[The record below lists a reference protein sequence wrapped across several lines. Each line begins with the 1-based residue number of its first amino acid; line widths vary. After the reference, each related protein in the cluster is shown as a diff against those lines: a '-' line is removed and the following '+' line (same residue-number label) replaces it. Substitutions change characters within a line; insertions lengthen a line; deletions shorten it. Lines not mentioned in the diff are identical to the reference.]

1 MSDHRRP
8 PPSPFVFSPES
19 VLSPPPPA
27 SSANTVSMPFVRR
40 HVTRRLKAAKAECDK
55 ELQRVTNNIT
65 AFFEERLREADHDA
79 DRRDSVVEDLRD
91 EHVSPF
97 QSDDYSSDGGY
108 DAEVESARDRL
119 PHPPPLTHHASSPG
133 LNAASSSQTSP
144 ATLRR
149 QNTAPWDR
157 PLSSSVSSS
166 AIAPSP
172 ASSNI
177 LLPET
182 SLTRKPTNPSPAA
195 SPSWGTG
202 AAASRRLSRTIHI
215 VPHTSRSAQSSRS
228 TSRSRSPLP
237 PLSTHA
243 SFSEYVPSAPASAT
257 RRASRILVDD
267 PVDPIMTALYDLIAV
282 ATDITDMSVA
292 QLTAQPK
299 ACEALVQRV
308 QSIGKAWDDHPDWHG
323 RNWYVQVLLAV
334 ASLSRVVEWWEAEKQ
349 FWNFDDNDDEQDEPL
364 MFVTK
369 SVDEPALARS
379 SLKRT
384 DSDLEGFRLNPDDDA
399 GQSPHPPAP
408 VHRERGDE
416 KSASSRSPPVGTPSK
431 DTEPA
436 RFLATERL
444 RLQAETAHNQNIVM
458 ELSLD
463 GDQLLWINHAWRVV
477 VGTDPEELVQTRT
490 RISELLAPSD
500 CSVFQEATLRLL
512 EDDSHTVEA
521 RFRLSVERDSTAG
534 FLFQPMEGKGM
545 LMIDRENGQASH
557 TMWVVK
563 PIGPARYENDS
574 LQLELKADDLAPE
587 PASSV
592 IGDRA
597 PNEPATPFNFP
608 YPIMVD
614 PILCRICECQIPQ
627 WYFEKHSETCAETH
641 RLEAEIVECNET
653 ISELRN
659 TIRDLSVAVDRAS
672 PNSVPE
678 YRGMPIF
685 IPAASPIVSSPLQ
698 LFRAN
703 KMQRFG
709 VKKIQK
715 RLLDQLEDILQVAFE
730 VAVPTLKEE
739 EAKEP
744 IERQRLLSPGSE
756 RKISQIR
763 NWAKPTTED
772 AALGQLVQDAERVMR
787 QKIDNVVRMQNTI
800 RYAEK
805 IWREWEERVEALET
819 VEECESDSSS
829 EGDSHETQGDNPSSR
844 PFYEASSG
852 PTPLASSSPAP
863 TPTPSE
869 ARPTSIPMPSA
880 PIPIHGPRQPLH
892 TRSSTPSSVSSPLAL
907 AAPII
912 APSTPDLSLMTLDD
926 CPPPHLLIKARKSAQ
941 NLMEPKFVITPPA
954 SPPLVARDGSQL
966 TREPSMKRGHRRH
979 STINSISSPSGPFSP
994 RQSAAPLSR
1003 TTPASIKDFEI
1014 IKPISKGAF
1023 GSVFLAKKKV
1033 TGDYYAI
1040 KVLKKADMIAKNQ
1053 ITNVKAE
1060 RMILMTQA
1068 ESPFVAK
1075 LYFTFQSKENLYLV
1089 MEYLNGGDCAALIK
1103 SLGCLPEEWTR
1114 NYIAEVVL
1122 GLEYLHQRGVVHRD
1136 LKPDNLLID
1145 QHGHL
1150 KLTDFGLSRIGLLG
1164 RQTRV
1169 NQPGRQLARY
1179 CSRSRPP
1186 SMDSAYLS
1194 SPMIY
1199 AESATAAGSSYFPQR
1214 TNSGSRAA
1222 NSPYPMD
1229 DVESSGSESLSGLYS
1244 RRSMKATD
1252 SPLQS
1257 FATELTNELL
1267 SHSNGGT
1274 PPGEQKVVGTPDYLA
1289 PETILGLRGDDAA
1302 VDWWALGVITYEF
1315 LYGIPPFHADTPEK
1329 VFENILSGHIEWHE
1343 DWIDFSE
1350 EARDFMRRLMTLDP
1364 GERLGANGADEVKAH
1379 PFFASIEWDKVTTS
1393 EAAFIP
1399 QVTDPESTDYFDP
1412 RGAIPQLFHD
1422 DEPVAITGQAIVDS
1436 PVGVPSAV
1444 AASVPIPLATKDNS
1458 SPPASDD
1465 FGSFSFKN
1473 LPVLKQAN
1481 DDVIRKLKTD
1491 QMAPL
1496 SQALAEQPVAIH
1508 QRKRSVSTRIKKPPS
1523 VVTTVEPGKAVPTNP
1538 PSPSTSVSSVASS
1551 PSRAS
1556 LPPLTS
1562 GSGAHSRK
1570 PSEYGA
1576 VERFKLSQKEGVD
1589 RRNSIS
1595 RLRTASVSSTGDGS
1609 GSEAW
1614 NSSAG
1619 HGSYGSHGSPHDYTA
1634 WNNHPNSGDDLQ
1646 SRLRASTA
1654 PMEGYPSH
1662 PISLVPGQ
1670 VSRANVLANFRAGAS
1685 RRMSIADDIRNA
1697 HNIPGPTSLPS
1708 SPTLPLYP
1716 AFAGA
1721 AEFQPRPAPPV
1732 PSSTPPPPRPPL
1744 PPSLTTAAFRK
1755 PVSPPPIPPKPFTAP
1770 SSPQEDGRLLGVPAS
1785 LLPGNHATQ
1794 ILDRLTQ
1801 SPEPQVGEG
1810 EIAVAMALSAS
1821 VCDQEESQRQKLA
1834 LQEEEDIIRA
1844 LKASMLDS
1852 GRSHVEDVFPGSS
1865 SSRIVPGHRSEVS
1878 DEAFARLLVLE
1889 RGRSTLLDTESAPSQ
1904 STTNDDQTA
1913 TLVSKHK
1920 SPTIVPLTGAREPTP
1935 STDPALPG
1943 SSPRAAPSTLPAK
1956 HEAHVERRVPS
1967 PSSSILSDLSHLPP
1981 VKEKEEGRIARV
1993 ESVSEVHLP
2002 YADTTRCFTRSPEPS
2017 TDALPPKQVPSG
2029 SGNPIP
2035 GRRGSP
2041 SDNAVD
2047 RPPPVPPKVKQAYSS
2062 PASNSSNLPLY
2073 SSRAG
2078 TPTGGKSTPTLK
2090 NSDPAESSTASGSG
2104 ELSDAV
2110 FSGPLPSYTET
2121 PFPAAEENIKQ
2132 NTSHSS
2138 SLVSTQSPS
2147 QFPVP
2152 ASVSRPSS
2160 SASASPSIQHRIPF
2174 TASQVESQAGSSTG
2188 HLSRHSSAH
2197 SSPDPDGRSS
2207 DLHSVR
2213 PGASSIINVNAFV
2226 NKDLFVGVSVGFMPP
2241 KVSSQ
2246 LIPMEEEMP
2255 PIFSLPYGKSRP
2267 LHLQGPSWRRLLKLM
2282 ASLSGTR
2289 VEAALDAIATIKT
2302 TPKLRTVIQFVKPN
2316 PASRVWRTI
2325 FYFTIDYPPPRPSV
2339 RHRSVNEL
2347 PYSYHLTE
2355 IPTLLRNAAESP
2367 LSRTYTIPASDSVP
2381 FPTLPITFPNLA
2393 LYLQAALEESRR
2405 YINDSHSDYRKLA
2418 KMITMCYP
2426 DEDIAPD
2433 PPERRGL
2440 FKRVMGL
2447 SNKPQKTGGNEDTY
2461 ELVTP
2466 FVPDEWG

>member
-1 MSDHRRP
+1 MSDSLNPRK
-8 PPSPFVFSPES
+8 PSPLVFSPET
-19 VLSPPPPA
+19 VLSPPQA
-27 SSANTVSMPFVRR
+27 SSGPNTVSMPFVRR

-65 AFFEERLREADHDA
+65 AFFEERLRDADHETERELRDRERERERERERGRDA
-79 DRRDSVVEDLRD
+79 HRDSLTPDSERIPDALQGVE
-91 EHVSPF
+91 HASAV
-97 QSDDYSSDGGY
+97 QSDEYSSD
-108 DAEVESARDRL
+108 
-119 PHPPPLTHHASSPG
+119 
-133 LNAASSSQTSP
+133 ASSSSQMSP

-166 AIAPSP
+166 AIAASP

-182 SLTRKPTNPSPAA
+182 SLTRKPTNPNSA
-195 SPSWGTG
+195 STSWGTG
-202 AAASRRLSRTIHI
+202 GAASRRLSRTIHI
-215 VPHTSRSAQSSRS
+215 VPHPTRSGQSSRS

-243 SFSEYVPSAPASAT
+243 SFSEYVGSAPTSAN

-267 PVDPIMTALYDLIAV
+267 PVDPIMSALYDIISV
-282 ATDITDMSVA
+282 ATDITDMSVT

-299 ACEALVQRV
+299 ICESLVQRI

-349 FWNFDDNDDEQDEPL
+349 FWNFDDNEDEQDEPL

-369 SVDEPALARS
+369 SVDGPAIPRS
-379 SLKRT
+379 SPRRA
-384 DSDLEGFRLNPDDDA
+384 DADVENFRLNPDDDT
-399 GQSPHPPAP
+399 GRKSPHPPSQ
-408 VHRERGDE
+408 VRRLRGDE
-416 KSASSRSPPVGTPSK
+416 SKDQSASSSTRHTPSIPPAGTPSK

-477 VGTDPEELVQTRT
+477 VGSDPEELIEAGT
-490 RISELLAPSD
+490 RISELLAPND
-500 CSVFQEATLRLL
+500 WGVFKEATMRLR

-521 RFRLSVERDSTAG
+521 RFRLSVEPASERDPNAG

-545 LMIDRENGQASH
+545 LMIDRENGQPSH

-574 LQLELKADDLAPE
+574 LQPDLGADDLAPE

-592 IGDRA
+592 VTNFGDRP
-597 PNEPATPFNFP
+597 PNEPTTPFDFAR
-608 YPIMVD
+608 PIMVD

-641 RLEAEIVECNET
+641 RLEAEIIECNES
-653 ISELRN
+653 IAELRN
-659 TIRDLSVAVDRAS
+659 TIRDLGVAVDRAS
-672 PNSVPE
+672 PSSVPE

-685 IPAASPIVSSPLQ
+685 IPPIVSSPLQ

-709 VKKIQK
+709 MKKVQK
-715 RLLDQLEDILQVAFE
+715 RLLDQLEDILQVASE
-730 VAVPTLKEE
+730 VAIPTLKEE

-763 NWAKPTTED
+763 NWSTPTTED
-772 AALGQLVQDAERVMR
+772 PALGQLVQDAERVMR

-805 IWREWEERVEALET
+805 IWHEWEERVAEALAT
-819 VEECESDSSS
+819 VDECESDSSG
-829 EGDSHETQGDNPSSR
+829 EDDSHETQGGNASSKSL
-844 PFYEASSG
+844 YVLNAEASSG

-863 TPTPSE
+863 TPTPSAE
-869 ARPTSIPMPSA
+869 VRPTTVPMPSA

-912 APSTPDLSLMTLDD
+912 APSSPELPLMTLDD
-926 CPPPHLLIKARKSAQ
+926 CPPLNLQIKARKSIQ
-941 NLMEPKFVITPPA
+941 NLMEPKFIVTPPA
-954 SPPLVARDGSQL
+954 SPSLVARDGSQL

-979 STINSISSPSGPFSP
+979 STINSITSPPGPLSP
-994 RQSAAPLSR
+994 RQSSVPLSR
-1003 TTPASIKDFEI
+1003 TTLTSIKDFEI

-1103 SLGCLPEEWTR
+1103 SIGCLPEEWTR

-1164 RQTRV
+1164 RQTRL
-1169 NQPGRQLARY
+1169 NQPGRQWTRY
-1179 CSRSRPP
+1179 SSRSRPP

-1194 SPMIY
+1194 SPMINP
-1199 AESATAAGSSYFPQR
+1199 ETMTTTGGSYFLQR
-1214 TNSGSRAA
+1214 TQSGSRTA
-1222 NSPYPMD
+1222 NSPYSLAD

-1343 DWIDFSE
+1343 DWIDFSD
-1350 EARDFMRRLMTLDP
+1350 EARDLMRRLMTIKP
-1364 GERLGANGADEVKAH
+1364 SERLGANGADEVKAH
-1379 PFFASIEWDKVTTS
+1379 PFFKSIEWDKVTTS

-1422 DEPVAITGQAIVDS
+1422 DEPVAITGQASVDS
-1436 PVGVPSAV
+1436 PVGAPSSTV
-1444 AASVPIPLATKDNS
+1444 ASVPIPVTTKETAPPLAT
-1458 SPPASDD
+1458 DD

-1496 SQALAEQPVAIH
+1496 SQALAEQPLTIH

-1523 VVTTVEPGKAVPTNP
+1523 VVTALEPGKVVPTNP

-1556 LPPLTS
+1556 LPPLTPGS
-1562 GSGAHSRK
+1562 GGAHSRK

-1576 VERFKLSQKEGVD
+1576 VERSRAQETVPARKLGIPPLVMAVMEAMEARMITALPLTCLLAEDNPITAKIIETLLV
-1589 RRNSIS
+1589 
-1595 RLRTASVSSTGDGS
+1595 RLGCRCVVVAD
-1609 GSEAW
+1609 GSEAI
-1614 NSSAG
+1614 SVAM
-1619 HGSYGSHGSPHDYTA
+1619 
-1634 WNNHPNSGDDLQ
+1634 GDIKFDCILMDLQ
-1646 SRLRASTA
+1646 M
-1654 PMEGYPSH
+1654 P
-1662 PISLVPGQ
+1662 
-1670 VSRANVLANFRAGAS
+1670 VLDGE
-1685 RRMSIADDIRNA
+1685 
-1697 HNIPGPTSLPS
+1697 
-1708 SPTLPLYP
+1708 
-1716 AFAGA
+1716 GA
-1721 AEFQPRPAPPV
+1721 ARYIRSTNNKNTNTPIIAV
-1732 PSSTPPPPRPPL
+1732 SAYSSTD
-1744 PPSLTTAAFRK
+1744 PSDTSN
-1755 PVSPPPIPPKPFTAP
+1755 VFTASLAKP
-1770 SSPQEDGRLLGVPAS
+1770 LQKADLL
-1785 LLPGNHATQ
+1785 
-1794 ILDRLTQ
+1794 
-1801 SPEPQVGEG
+1801 
-1810 EIAVAMALSAS
+1810 AVM
-1821 VCDQEESQRQKLA
+1821 RQLGFKTSTI
-1834 LQEEEDIIRA
+1834 Q
-1844 LKASMLDS
+1844 
-1852 GRSHVEDVFPGSS
+1852 G
-1865 SSRIVPGHRSEVS
+1865 GHRSTKV
-1878 DEAFARLLVLE
+1878 
-1889 RGRSTLLDTESAPSQ
+1889 
-1904 STTNDDQTA
+1904 TTVPLATQTA
-1913 TLVSKHK
+1913 S
-1920 SPTIVPLTGAREPTP
+1920 
-1935 STDPALPG
+1935 
-1943 SSPRAAPSTLPAK
+1943 
-1956 HEAHVERRVPS
+1956 
-1967 PSSSILSDLSHLPP
+1967 
-1981 VKEKEEGRIARV
+1981 
-1993 ESVSEVHLP
+1993 
-2002 YADTTRCFTRSPEPS
+2002 
-2017 TDALPPKQVPSG
+2017 
-2029 SGNPIP
+2029 
-2035 GRRGSP
+2035 
-2041 SDNAVD
+2041 
-2047 RPPPVPPKVKQAYSS
+2047 
-2062 PASNSSNLPLY
+2062 
-2073 SSRAG
+2073 
-2078 TPTGGKSTPTLK
+2078 
-2090 NSDPAESSTASGSG
+2090 
-2104 ELSDAV
+2104 
-2110 FSGPLPSYTET
+2110 
-2121 PFPAAEENIKQ
+2121 
-2132 NTSHSS
+2132 
-2138 SLVSTQSPS
+2138 
-2147 QFPVP
+2147 
-2152 ASVSRPSS
+2152 
-2160 SASASPSIQHRIPF
+2160 
-2174 TASQVESQAGSSTG
+2174 
-2188 HLSRHSSAH
+2188 
-2197 SSPDPDGRSS
+2197 
-2207 DLHSVR
+2207 
-2213 PGASSIINVNAFV
+2213 
-2226 NKDLFVGVSVGFMPP
+2226 
-2241 KVSSQ
+2241 
-2246 LIPMEEEMP
+2246 
-2255 PIFSLPYGKSRP
+2255 
-2267 LHLQGPSWRRLLKLM
+2267 
-2282 ASLSGTR
+2282 
-2289 VEAALDAIATIKT
+2289 
-2302 TPKLRTVIQFVKPN
+2302 
-2316 PASRVWRTI
+2316 
-2325 FYFTIDYPPPRPSV
+2325 
-2339 RHRSVNEL
+2339 
-2347 PYSYHLTE
+2347 
-2355 IPTLLRNAAESP
+2355 
-2367 LSRTYTIPASDSVP
+2367 
-2381 FPTLPITFPNLA
+2381 
-2393 LYLQAALEESRR
+2393 
-2405 YINDSHSDYRKLA
+2405 
-2418 KMITMCYP
+2418 
-2426 DEDIAPD
+2426 
-2433 PPERRGL
+2433 
-2440 FKRVMGL
+2440 
-2447 SNKPQKTGGNEDTY
+2447 
-2461 ELVTP
+2461 
-2466 FVPDEWG
+2466 

>member
-1 MSDHRRP
+1 MSDSLNQRRP
-8 PPSPFVFSPES
+8 PPSPLVFSPET
-19 VLSPPPPA
+19 VLSPPHA
-27 SSANTVSMPFVRR
+27 QHRTTSSHGSGSNTVSMPFVRR

-55 ELQRVTNNIT
+55 ELQRVTNSIT
-65 AFFEERLREADHDA
+65 TFFEERLREADHETERERGRDPY
-79 DRRDSVVEDLRD
+79 RDSRTPDSEHLRD
-91 EHVSPF
+91 ILQGVEHSSAF

-108 DAEVESARDRL
+108 EAEVEYGQHSRQRAYLVDEKH
-119 PHPPPLTHHASSPG
+119 PHAPTLTHHASSPG
-133 LNAASSSQTSP
+133 LNSASSSSQMSP

-166 AIAPSP
+166 AITASP
-172 ASSNI
+172 ASSTI

-182 SLTRKPTNPSPAA
+182 SLTRKPTNPNSG
-195 SPSWGTG
+195 STSWGTG
-202 AAASRRLSRTIHI
+202 GAASRRLSRTIHI
-215 VPHTSRSAQSSRS
+215 APHTTRSGQSSRS

-243 SFSEYVPSAPASAT
+243 SFSEYAGSAPTSAS

-267 PVDPIMTALYDLIAV
+267 PVDPIMTALYDIIGV
-282 ATDITDMSVA
+282 ATDITEMSVT
-292 QLTAQPK
+292 QLTAQSK
-299 ACEALVQRV
+299 VCESLVQRV

-349 FWNFDDNDDEQDEPL
+349 FWNFDDNENEQDEPL

-369 SVDEPALARS
+369 SVDEPVIPRS
-379 SLKRT
+379 PKRA
-384 DSDLEGFRLNPDDDA
+384 DADLEGFRLNPDDDTRQKSP
-399 GQSPHPPAP
+399 QSPAQ
-408 VHRERGDE
+408 VRRSRGDE
-416 KSASSRSPPVGTPSK
+416 SKDHSPPSSSRHTPSIPPAGTPSK

-436 RFLATERL
+436 RVLATERL

-477 VGTDPEELVQTRT
+477 VGTEPEELVESQT

-500 CSVFQEATLRLL
+500 RGVFREATMRLL

-521 RFRLSVERDSTAG
+521 RFRLSVEPTSERDPNAG

-545 LMIDRENGQASH
+545 LMIDREKGQPSH

-574 LQLELKADDLAPE
+574 PQPELGAGDLAPE
-587 PASSV
+587 PVSSASPNLC
-592 IGDRA
+592 DRA
-597 PNEPATPFNFP
+597 PNEPTTPFDFAR
-608 YPIMVD
+608 PIMVD

-641 RLEAEIVECNET
+641 RLEAEIIECNES
-653 ISELRN
+653 IAELRN

-672 PNSVPE
+672 PTSVPE

-709 VKKIQK
+709 VKKMQK
-715 RLLDQLEDILQVAFE
+715 RLLDQLEDILQVASE
-730 VAVPTLKEE
+730 VAIPTLKEE

-763 NWAKPTTED
+763 NWSKPTTED
-772 AALGQLVQDAERVMR
+772 AALGQLLQDAERVMR

-805 IWREWEERVEALET
+805 IWHEWEERVGEALALAT
-819 VEECESDSSS
+819 VDECDSDSSS
-829 EGDSHETQGDNPSSR
+829 EDDSRETQGQNTSSR
-844 PFYEASSG
+844 SLYAFNGEASSSG

-863 TPTPSE
+863 TPTPAEVRS
-869 ARPTSIPMPSA
+869 TSIPAPSA

-912 APSTPDLSLMTLDD
+912 APTSPEPSLITLDD
-926 CPPPHLLIKARKSAQ
+926 GPALTWQIKARKSIQ
-941 NLMEPKFVITPPA
+941 NLMEPKFIVTPPA
-954 SPPLVARDGSQL
+954 SPSLVARDGSQL
-966 TREPSMKRGHRRH
+966 TREPSAKRGHRRH
-979 STINSISSPSGPFSP
+979 SPINSITSPLGPLSP
-994 RQSAAPLSR
+994 RQSSAPLSR
-1003 TTPASIKDFEI
+1003 MTPTSIKDFEI

-1169 NQPGRQLARY
+1169 NQPGRQLTRTY
-1179 CSRSRPP
+1179 SRSRPP
-1186 SMDSAYLS
+1186 SLDAAYLS

-1199 AESATAAGSSYFPQR
+1199 PETMPATGGSYFPQR
-1214 TNSGSRAA
+1214 THSGSRAG
-1222 NSPYPMD
+1222 NSPFPPTD
-1229 DVESSGSESLSGLYS
+1229 DVESSGSESLSGFYS
-1244 RRSMKATD
+1244 RRSVKATD

-1267 SHSNGGT
+1267 SHSNGGST

-1364 GERLGANGADEVKAH
+1364 SERLGANGADEVKAH
-1379 PFFASIEWDKVTTS
+1379 SFFASIEWDKVTTS

-1422 DEPVAITGQAIVDS
+1422 DEAVAITGQASLDS

-1444 AASVPIPLATKDNS
+1444 PPVPIPSATKDVAS
-1458 SPPASDD
+1458 SSPASDD

-1496 SQALAEQPVAIH
+1496 SQALSEQPLAMH
-1508 QRKRSVSTRIKKPPS
+1508 QRKRSTSTRIKKPPS
-1523 VVTTVEPGKAVPTNP
+1523 VVTALEPGKVIPTNP

-1556 LPPLTS
+1556 LPPLTP
-1562 GSGAHSRK
+1562 GSGGVHSRK

-1576 VERFKLSQKEGVD
+1576 VERFKQKEGVD

-1595 RLRTASVSSTGDGS
+1595 RLRTASVSSAGDGS

-1614 NSSAG
+1614 NSSTG
-1619 HGSYGSHGSPHDYTA
+1619 HGSHGSHGTPHDY
-1634 WNNHPNSGDDLQ
+1634 
-1646 SRLRASTA
+1646 
-1654 PMEGYPSH
+1654 
-1662 PISLVPGQ
+1662 
-1670 VSRANVLANFRAGAS
+1670 
-1685 RRMSIADDIRNA
+1685 
-1697 HNIPGPTSLPS
+1697 
-1708 SPTLPLYP
+1708 
-1716 AFAGA
+1716 
-1721 AEFQPRPAPPV
+1721 
-1732 PSSTPPPPRPPL
+1732 
-1744 PPSLTTAAFRK
+1744 
-1755 PVSPPPIPPKPFTAP
+1755 SPPPSSVHSIDLRKGPDPNDRIVTCLLAEDNPITAKII
-1770 SSPQEDGRLLGVPAS
+1770 ETLLVRLGCRCVVVTDGSEAISVAMGDIKFDC
-1785 LLPGNHATQ
+1785 
-1794 ILDRLTQ
+1794 ILMDLQ
-1801 SPEPQVGEG
+1801 MPVLDGEG
-1810 EIAVAMALSAS
+1810 AARYIRSTNNKNTNTPIIAVSAYS
-1821 VCDQEESQRQKLA
+1821 
-1834 LQEEEDIIRA
+1834 
-1844 LKASMLDS
+1844 
-1852 GRSHVEDVFPGSS
+1852 
-1865 SSRIVPGHRSEVS
+1865 
-1878 DEAFARLLVLE
+1878 
-1889 RGRSTLLDTESAPSQ
+1889 
-1904 STTNDDQTA
+1904 
-1913 TLVSKHK
+1913 
-1920 SPTIVPLTGAREPTP
+1920 
-1935 STDPALPG
+1935 STDPN
-1943 SSPRAAPSTLPAK
+1943 
-1956 HEAHVERRVPS
+1956 
-1967 PSSSILSDLSHLPP
+1967 
-1981 VKEKEEGRIARV
+1981 
-1993 ESVSEVHLP
+1993 
-2002 YADTTRCFTRSPEPS
+2002 DT
-2017 TDALPPKQVPSG
+2017 
-2029 SGNPIP
+2029 
-2035 GRRGSP
+2035 
-2041 SDNAVD
+2041 
-2047 RPPPVPPKVKQAYSS
+2047 
-2062 PASNSSNLPLY
+2062 SN
-2073 SSRAG
+2073 
-2078 TPTGGKSTPTLK
+2078 
-2090 NSDPAESSTASGSG
+2090 
-2104 ELSDAV
+2104 V
-2110 FSGPLPSYTET
+2110 
-2121 PFPAAEENIKQ
+2121 
-2132 NTSHSS
+2132 
-2138 SLVSTQSPS
+2138 
-2147 QFPVP
+2147 
-2152 ASVSRPSS
+2152 
-2160 SASASPSIQHRIPF
+2160 F
-2174 TASQVESQAGSSTG
+2174 TAS
-2188 HLSRHSSAH
+2188 LSKPLQKA
-2197 SSPDPDGRSS
+2197 
-2207 DLHSVR
+2207 DLL
-2213 PGASSIINVNAFV
+2213 G
-2226 NKDLFVGVSVGFMPP
+2226 
-2241 KVSSQ
+2241 
-2246 LIPMEEEMP
+2246 
-2255 PIFSLPYGKSRP
+2255 
-2267 LHLQGPSWRRLLKLM
+2267 WLL
-2282 ASLSGTR
+2282 
-2289 VEAALDAIATIKT
+2289 AT
-2302 TPKLRTVIQFVKPN
+2302 KP
-2316 PASRVWRTI
+2316 
-2325 FYFTIDYPPPRPSV
+2325 
-2339 RHRSVNEL
+2339 
-2347 PYSYHLTE
+2347 
-2355 IPTLLRNAAESP
+2355 
-2367 LSRTYTIPASDSVP
+2367 
-2381 FPTLPITFPNLA
+2381 
-2393 LYLQAALEESRR
+2393 
-2405 YINDSHSDYRKLA
+2405 
-2418 KMITMCYP
+2418 
-2426 DEDIAPD
+2426 
-2433 PPERRGL
+2433 
-2440 FKRVMGL
+2440 
-2447 SNKPQKTGGNEDTY
+2447 
-2461 ELVTP
+2461 
-2466 FVPDEWG
+2466 